1 MNTGIDSDFI
11 SGLGD
16 LKTVGRYEILR
27 KIGQG
32 GTAVVYLGK
41 DPYIKRK
48 VAIKI
53 ALPSDRYREG
63 FFLEVQ
69 STGRLNHPNI
79 IAIYDA
85 GVHGEYCYIT
95 MEYVEGDTLET
106 CCKKENL
113 LPLNKAIEII
123 LKVCHALEYAHKQ
136 GVIHRDIKPSNIL
149 MDAEGNVKITDF
161 GIAQVSGQT
170 APMGVFGTPSYMSPE
185 QLKEEMSGSQGDIF
199 SLGCVLYELLTG
211 EQAFAGNNFFSIMYK
226 ITEGEPPSMLELR
239 PDLPKILE
247 EITLKA
253 LKKDPSERYQTC
265 MDLAYELRVAL
276 RGITETTKDDRQK
289 ELVDYI
295 HNIPFFQN
303 FTTEHVQELLST
315 SNIVRVS
322 KGKVIVSHGE
332 INDSFYIIMSGKT
345 KVRKDGKDIAKIGIG
360 ECFGEMAFIAGQPRM
375 ASVVADTDCV
385 LIKISATLL
394 DRLPE
399 SIQVLFY
406 KNFAKTLVSRLSKP
420 ADKKI

>member
-1 MNTGIDSDFI
+1 MDTTVDSDFI

-16 LKTVGRYEILR
+16 LKTVGRYEIASKL
-27 KIGQG
+27 GQG

-95 MEYVEGDTLET
+95 MEYVEGDTLEKY
-106 CCKKENL
+106 CRKDNL
-113 LPLNKAIEII
+113 LSLSKTIEII
-123 LKVCHALEYAHKQ
+123 LKACHALDYAHKQ
-136 GVIHRDIKPSNIL
+136 GVIHRDIKPSNIM
-149 MDAEGNVKITDF
+149 MDTEGEIKITDF

-170 APMGVFGTPSYMSPE
+170 APMGVFGTPSYMPPE
-185 QLKEEMSGSQGDIF
+185 QLKEEISGSQGDIF

-211 EQAFAGNNFFSIMYK
+211 EQAFSGGNFFTIMYK
-226 ITEGEPPSMLELR
+226 ITDGEPPSMLELQ
-239 PDLPKILE
+239 PGLPKILE

-253 LKKDPSERYQTC
+253 LIKDPADRYQTC
-265 MDLAYELRVAL
+265 MDLAYDLRVAL
-276 RGITETTKDDRQK
+276 RGITETTKDEKQK
-289 ELVDYI
+289 DLVDFI
-295 HNIPFFQN
+295 HKIPFFNN
-303 FTTEHVQELLST
+303 FTTEHVHELLST

-345 KVRKDGKDIAKIGIG
+345 KVRIDGKDIATIGIG
-360 ECFGEMAFIAGQPRM
+360 DCFGEMAFIAGQPRM
-375 ASVVADTDCV
+375 ASVVADADCV
-385 LIKISATLL
+385 LLKISATLL
-394 DRLPE
+394 DRLSE
-399 SIQVLFY
+399 SIQLLFY
-406 KNFAKTLVSRLSKP
+406 KNFAKTLVSRPSKP
-420 ADKKI
+420 SGKKK